1 MYIKI
6 YLDNNISC
14 DCINSLKDS
23 LYLLNNPLNIKLKG
37 NTINGT
43 IQIPQYLLN
52 RIIVS
57 Y

>member
-1 MYIKI
+1 MYLKI
-6 YLDNNISC
+6 YLDNNISS
-14 DCINSLKDS
+14 DGINSLKDS
-23 LYLLNNPLNIKLKG
+23 LCILNNPLKIKLKG

-43 IQIPQYLLN
+43 IQIPQYLLD